1 MIFYPKSYFKNIL
14 EIDMNFIKK
23 NNIKAILLD
32 IDNTMIDT
40 DNNILEGLEDWVEEA
55 KKHGIKFCILS
66 NTNKKKKAEKSLLRA
81 QRIHAQILSTFV
93 RNEEMKINLFVVHAE
108 DQMMS
113 SETILSVVKGML
125 KILDK
130 KEGRD
135 NG

>member
-1 MIFYPKSYFKNIL
+1 MVHKVRNDGSFLCEIINQAASLL
-14 EIDMNFIKK
+14 E
-23 NNIKAILLD
+23 
-32 IDNTMIDT
+32 
-40 DNNILEGLEDWVEEA
+40 E
-55 KKHGIKFCILS
+55 
-66 NTNKKKKAEKSLLRA
+66 AEKSLLRA

>member
-1 MIFYPKSYFKNIL
+1 
-14 EIDMNFIKK
+14 
-23 NNIKAILLD
+23 
-32 IDNTMIDT
+32 
-40 DNNILEGLEDWVEEA
+40 
-55 KKHGIKFCILS
+55 
-66 NTNKKKKAEKSLLRA
+66 
-81 QRIHAQILSTFV
+81 
-93 RNEEMKINLFVVHAE
+93 MKINLFVVHAE

>member
-1 MIFYPKSYFKNIL
+1 ML
-14 EIDMNFIKK
+14 E
-23 NNIKAILLD
+23 
-32 IDNTMIDT
+32 
-40 DNNILEGLEDWVEEA
+40 E
-55 KKHGIKFCILS
+55 
-66 NTNKKKKAEKSLLRA
+66 AEKSLLRA

>member
-1 MIFYPKSYFKNIL
+1 MENLETLLMQMISYSGDCKSLCIEAMNSFRDEDFNQAASLL
-14 EIDMNFIKK
+14 E
-23 NNIKAILLD
+23 
-32 IDNTMIDT
+32 
-40 DNNILEGLEDWVEEA
+40 E
-55 KKHGIKFCILS
+55 
-66 NTNKKKKAEKSLLRA
+66 AEKSLLRA

>member
-1 MIFYPKSYFKNIL
+1 MEKLETLLMQMISYSGDCKSLCI
-14 EIDMNFIKK
+14 EAMNSFRDEDF
-23 NNIKAILLD
+23 NQAASLL
-32 IDNTMIDT
+32 
-40 DNNILEGLEDWVEEA
+40 EEA
-55 KKHGIKFCILS
+55 E
-66 NTNKKKKAEKSLLRA
+66 NSLLRA
-81 QRIHAQILSTFV
+81 QKMIHAKILSTFV

>member
-1 MIFYPKSYFKNIL
+1 MEKLETLLMQMISYSGDCKSLCIEAMNSFRDEAASLL
-14 EIDMNFIKK
+14 E
-23 NNIKAILLD
+23 
-32 IDNTMIDT
+32 
-40 DNNILEGLEDWVEEA
+40 E
-55 KKHGIKFCILS
+55 
-66 NTNKKKKAEKSLLRA
+66 AEKSLLRA